1 MSRILIANRAEIALR
16 VIRACRELGHETVVA
31 HSEADAQTLPVRLA
45 DDTVCIGPAETDRS
59 YLDQRAIIAAA
70 EMSDAD
76 AIHPGYGMLAE
87 NASFAERVEQS
98 DFTFIGPNAST
109 IRQMGQ
115 KAEAR
120 AILDDAGMP
129 VLPGSDGD
137 LTSLDEAKDVADEIG
152 FPIMLKASEGGGGR
166 GISKVRDQSELEE
179 QFERV
184 QAEAEAAFGSG
195 RIYIE
200 KLIENPRHIEFQIL
214 GDGNGNVVQFFERE
228 CSIQR
233 RNQKLI
239 EEATSPAMTDET
251 RNELASTIE
260 EAFGKLE
267 YSNVGTVEFVMD
279 EDENA
284 YVIEVNTRIQVEHP
298 VTEQITGFDLIRAQ
312 INTALTGSLPMNSAD
327 VGFSGHSMEVRV
339 CAEEPSNNFA
349 PAQGTVDHLNFPS
362 GPGIRVDSYVE
373 AGTWISPYY
382 DSMIGKIIA
391 WDQDRE
397 KCIKRLQRALD
408 ETEIQ
413 GFDTTIPLFQ
423 WILAEERFQ
432 DGDFTTSYLDEVDWQ
447 DGIADNGSS

>member
-16 VIRACRELGHETVVA
+16 VIRACQELGHEAIVA

-70 EMSDAD
+70 QMSDAD

-87 NASFAERVEQS
+87 NASFAERVEKS
-98 DFTFIGPNAST
+98 DFEWIGPTSRT

-129 VLPGSDGD
+129 VLPGSEGD
-137 LTSLDEAKDVADEIG
+137 LTSLDEAKEVAEEVG

-166 GISKVRDQSELEE
+166 GISKVRDENELEE
-179 QFERV
+179 QFQRV

-214 GDGNGNVVQFFERE
+214 GDGNGNVTQFFERE

-251 RNELASTIE
+251 RDELASTIE
-260 EAFGKLE
+260 DAFAKLD

-298 VTEQITGFDLIRAQ
+298 VTEQITGHDLIRAQ
-312 INTALTGSLPMNSAD
+312 IETALSGTMPVDSSD
-327 VGFSGHSMEVRV
+327 VDYDGHSLEVRV
-339 CAEEPSNNFA
+339 CAENPAQNFA
-349 PAQGTVDHLNFPS
+349 PVQGTIDHLNFPS
-362 GPGIRVDSYVE
+362 GPGIRVDTYVE

-391 WDQDRE
+391 WDQDRTS
-397 KCIKRLQRALD
+397 CINRMQRALD

-413 GFDTTIPLFQ
+413 GFDTTIPLFE
-423 WILAEERFQ
+423 WILDEENFRE
-432 DGDFTTSYLDEVDWQ
+432 GDFNTSYLEEVDWQ
-447 DGIADNGSS
+447 AGLNDDE